1 MLKKLRSWHS
11 VPKRLD
17 PWKKSYDIPRQHI
30 KKQKHHFADKCPS
43 SQSYGYSSS
52 HVWTWELDHKVGWGP
67 KNWCFWTVWMEK
79 TLENPLDS
87 KEINLVNPKG
97 NQPWIVIGK
106 TDAEAEAPI
115 FWPPDM
121 KSQLTGKDSDAGKD
135 WKQEEKGVKEDEM
148 IGWHHWLNGLEF
160 EPTLGDGEGQESLAC
175 CSPRAHKEWGTTE
188 WLNNQSPWEELSLK
202 LKFWYFGHLMWRA
215 DSLEKTLT
223 LEKIEG
229 KRRLGWQSMRMI
241 KYHHQLNGHVFEQ
254 TPGGSGEQ
262 RSLVCCSTWCHQE
275 SDSTEWLS
283 MHALPGHSR
292 KL

>member
-30 KKQKHHFADKCPS
+30 KKQKHHFADKCPP

-67 KNWCFWTVWMEK
+67 KNWCFWTVGMEK
-79 TLENPLDS
+79 TLEKPLDS
-87 KEINLVNPKG
+87 KEVNLVNPKG
-97 NQPWIVIGK
+97 NHPWIVIGK

-115 FWPPDM
+115 FWPPGM

-135 WKQEEKGVKEDEM
+135 WKQEEKGVTEDEM

-175 CSPRAHKEWGTTE
+175 CSPRAHRVGHNWVTE
-188 WLNNQSPWEELSLK
+188 QPESMGRTVTEAEVLILWPPDVKSWLTGKDPDPGK
-202 LKFWYFGHLMWRA
+202 DWR
-215 DSLEKTLT
+215 
-223 LEKIEG
+223 
-229 KRRLGWQSMRMI
+229 
-241 KYHHQLNGHVFEQ
+241 
-254 TPGGSGEQ
+254 
-262 RSLVCCSTWCHQE
+262 
-275 SDSTEWLS
+275 
-283 MHALPGHSR
+283 
-292 KL
+292 